1 MADGPDGDDRDR
13 GRTARPGGR
22 RRGRRPSRHEPPHL
36 SVVETREWLSSYIYG
51 NITVLGAAIA
61 VGPDEIHHGVAIW
74 AVLGTGLLTFF
85 AHVLAHIVA
94 QGFGETP
101 EETTT
106 AARRAAAVEVVV
118 TARPIATSAL
128 IPALLYAAAWLGWL
142 APGWTQAAAV
152 VVLAVRIGFVGV
164 FMRRRSG
171 QRLTFGALWGGV
183 VLAAVALG
191 IGIAKVLL
199 TH

>member
-1 MADGPDGDDRDR
+1 MADGADGEERDR
-13 GRTARPGGR
+13 GSKGRRGGR
-22 RRGRRPSRHEPPHL
+22 RGGGRRSRREPPQL
-36 SVVETREWLSSYIYG
+36 SVAETREWLSSYIYG

-94 QGFGETP
+94 QGFGTP
-101 EETTT
+101 DDATP
-106 AARRAAAVEVVV
+106 AARRAAVAEVVV

-128 IPALLYAAAWLGWL
+128 IPALLYTAAWLGWL

-171 QRLTFGALWGGV
+171 QRLTFSALWGGV